1 MDHPIVM
8 GRKTFESIGKPLPG
22 RANIVITRDAGYRR
36 EGMTVVDSPD
46 AAVVAAAAA
55 PGGDEMFVI
64 GGAEIY
70 KLFLPRA
77 ERIYL
82 TQVRGTFE
90 GDVFFPELGDGEWRL
105 TSSEE
110 HKKDEK
116 NPFDFAY
123 LVYERKSA

>member
-1 MDHPIVM
+1 
-8 GRKTFESIGKPLPG
+8 
-22 RANIVITRDAGYRR
+22 
-36 EGMTVVDSPD
+36 MTVVDSPD